1 METSSGVTAVL
12 VFFGAILML
21 IALSQIG
28 KLISSIAGNVFIRNW
43 KQIMYLAGIFFF
55 GYIGVLILLYLDET
69 HFLIL
74 ITGGIFFLGA
84 LFVLL
89 VVYNGKITIQEL
101 IRTSVSK
108 SYLSNIIES
117 MTDSLIVV
125 NTNHEST
132 VRTVNRA
139 AQRLLK
145 YEKNELVGAPV
156 TSIFG
161 IELTENI
168 DLSDLKAG
176 RFISECEGEY
186 VTKDGNKIPI
196 LFSAAP
202 MLSRKNDVEGIIFV
216 AQDITERKENE
227 KKIQE
232 FISKL
237 TESEK
242 SLQELNAN
250 KDRFFSIIAHD
261 LRSPFSALLGYS
273 EIIATEYK
281 DLTPEELKEFATNLH
296 DQAKSV
302 FELLENLL
310 TWSRI
315 QTGRIVYEPEFFPVS
330 KIMKDIGKLYE
341 ENAKQKG
348 ISVIC
353 ACDTNVMAY
362 ADSNM
367 ISTVLRNLV
376 SNALKFTPTG
386 GEIRIAAEKVEK
398 QCKIMVSDTGKGI
411 PEETRKRLFKIDQ
424 NVTTLGTNAEKGTG
438 LGLILCKELLDKNNG
453 TIELT
458 SAVDGGT
465 TFTISLPC

>member
-1 METSSGVTAVL
+1 M
-12 VFFGAILML
+12 
-21 IALSQIG
+21 
-28 KLISSIAGNVFIRNW
+28 K
-43 KQIMYLAGIFFF
+43 
-55 GYIGVLILLYLDET
+55 
-69 HFLIL
+69 
-74 ITGGIFFLGA
+74 
-84 LFVLL
+84 
-89 VVYNGKITIQEL
+89 
-101 IRTSVSK
+101 
-108 SYLSNIIES
+108 
-117 MTDSLIVV
+117 
-125 NTNHEST
+125 
-132 VRTVNRA
+132 
-139 AQRLLK
+139 
-145 YEKNELVGAPV
+145 KNELVGAPV

-232 FISKL
+232 FIGKL

-242 SLQELNAN
+242 SLKELNAS

-273 EIIATEYK
+273 EIIASEYK

-315 QTGRIVYEPEFFPVS
+315 QTGRIVYEPQFFPVS

-438 LGLILCKELLDKNNG
+438 LGLILCKELLVKNNG
-453 TIELT
+453 TLELT